1 MNYLTYIC
9 HVVHTVARSLA
20 PNDPDG
26 EAGDAEE
33 DCDGHAEPDDQ
44 AEVGHHHTDAVRRQ
58 VGVTRATHAAPTA
71 AAHLGRGD

>member
-1 MNYLTYIC
+1 MLTYVC
-9 HVVHTVARSLA
+9 HVVDAVAGALA
-20 PNDPDG
+20 PDDPDG
-26 EAGDAEE
+26 DAGDAEE

-44 AEVGHHHTDAVRRQ
+44 AEVCHHHTDAVRRQ